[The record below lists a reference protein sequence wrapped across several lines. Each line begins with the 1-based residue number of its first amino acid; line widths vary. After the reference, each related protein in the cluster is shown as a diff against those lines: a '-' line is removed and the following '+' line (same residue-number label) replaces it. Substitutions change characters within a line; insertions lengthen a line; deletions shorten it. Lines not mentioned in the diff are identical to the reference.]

1 VGLDTERVLAV
12 MRGEARGPRA
22 SLARAGLW
30 ALSVV
35 YSAVITVYW
44 LMYRTGILRRVRLR
58 PIVVSVG
65 NITVGGTGKTTTI
78 QYLGRL
84 LTARGRRTAVLSYGY
99 RAAGKDDVS
108 VVSDGKGVLK
118 SASEAGDEAV
128 LLARSLPGVPVLIGR
143 RRVLSGAEAERRFR
157 PDVLLCDDA
166 FQYWRLY
173 RNVDLLLVD
182 ALEPWGYGYVLPR
195 GLMREPKRQA
205 RRASAFL
212 VTHADLAPP
221 DRLAALVDELAA
233 MGRPVWTA
241 HHEPRGIV
249 DLSGKPVD
257 KVSAL
262 RGLRVLAVSSLGD
275 PASFEATLQ
284 NAGASVVP
292 CRFADHHR
300 YSAEE
305 IGAVQKRAA
314 AEGLRLVTTAK
325 DAVKLSCLAEGRDW
339 WVLDIAL
346 AIDKADSFD
355 QWVNRITNEN

>member
-1 VGLDTERVLAV
+1 
-12 MRGEARGPRA
+12 
-22 SLARAGLW
+22 
-30 ALSVV
+30 
-35 YSAVITVYW
+35 
-44 LMYRTGILRRVRLR
+44 
-58 PIVVSVG
+58 
-65 NITVGGTGKTTTI
+65 
-78 QYLGRL
+78 
-84 LTARGRRTAVLSYGY
+84 
-99 RAAGKDDVS
+99 
-108 VVSDGKGVLK
+108 
-118 SASEAGDEAV
+118 
-128 LLARSLPGVPVLIGR
+128 
-143 RRVLSGAEAERRFR
+143 
-157 PDVLLCDDA
+157 
-166 FQYWRLY
+166 
-173 RNVDLLLVD
+173 
-182 ALEPWGYGYVLPR
+182 
-195 GLMREPKRQA
+195 
-205 RRASAFL
+205 
-212 VTHADLAPP
+212 
-221 DRLAALVDELAA
+221 